1 LISALHGTGVG
12 DLFKTIKAVHQA
24 AFKRVSTSDLNR
36 VLEQAV
42 LDHQPPLIAGRR
54 AKLRY
59 AHLGG
64 LNPPRVIIHGNMVDK
79 LPQAY
84 HKYLVNVFR
93 KAFKW
98 VGTPVAVEFKATANP
113 FEGRK
118 NKPSSRLS
126 KRGEKAEMKAKLK
139 KKRKPQQRR
148 RSQ

>member
-1 LISALHGTGVG
+1 
-12 DLFKTIKAVHQA
+12 
-24 AFKRVSTSDLNR
+24 
-36 VLEQAV
+36 
-42 LDHQPPLIAGRR
+42 
-54 AKLRY
+54 
-59 AHLGG
+59 LGG

-98 VGTPVAVEFKATANP
+98 VGTPVSVEFKASENP

-118 NKPSSRLS
+118 NKQTSRLS